1 MNALRQQTA
10 LNYPDTWKSSAI
22 DTFERLAS
30 MGKITQA
37 DVDEIEERLQWFR
50 GWRDY
55 FATTG
60 GVDYTVDEQE
70 EIA

>member
-30 MGKITQA
+30 MGKVTQF
-37 DVDEIEERLQWFR
+37 DIDEIEERLALFR
-50 GWRDY
+50 GVARLLCDHRRQGSY
-55 FATTG
+55 G
-60 GVDYTVDEQE
+60 G
-70 EIA
+70 

>member
-1 MNALRQQTA
+1 MKQQTT

-30 MGKITQA
+30 MGKVTQF
-37 DVDEIEERLQWFR
+37 DIDEIEERLAWWR
-50 GWRDY
+50 GWRNY

-60 GVDYTVDEQE
+60 GKDHTVDDYP
-70 EIA
+70 IASGE

>member
-1 MNALRQQTA
+1 MKQQTA
-10 LNYPDTWKSSAI
+10 LNYPDTWKASSI
-22 DTFERLAS
+22 DVYERLHS
-30 MGKITQA
+30 LGKITQA

-60 GVDYTVDEQE
+60 GKDFTVDDYP
-70 EIA
+70 IAAGE

>member
-1 MNALRQQTA
+1 MKQQTA
-10 LNYPDTWKSSAI
+10 LKYPDTWTESTVN
-22 DTFERLAS
+22 TFERLHS
-30 MGKITQA
+30 LGHITQA

-60 GVDYTVDEQE
+60 GRDETLIDQDYV
-70 EIA
+70 A